1 MIWQIYK
8 VFFTYHFTRSL
19 SFVAA
24 AKFSLFT
31 FHFSLKI
38 ANFANSFAKLQCTR
52 QFKEKQAFL
61 LHCSRFFVTLASPKL
76 LHLGKAQINLAFH
89 STFRNF
95 ANKNKTFYNT
105 TMLQIRCKNNNMTKS
120 FPEGTSL
127 LDVYQEFADDIK
139 LPYPVVSA
147 KVNNASQGLKFRLYQ
162 NRDVEFLDAR
172 EGSGHRVYVRSL
184 CFVLYKATQ
193 DLFPGSKLFI
203 EHTISRGYY
212 CNFKKKGYEP
222 MVEGDVEKIRE
233 RMQEIINLD
242 MPFRRNEATTEEALR
257 VFAERGLTD
266 KVKLLE
272 SSGQIYSDYYML
284 GDTADYYYGPLVPSA
299 GYLTVWGLETYHD
312 GMLLRVPDWNNPT
325 QLAEKVDMPKTYEM
339 FAEKTK
345 WDIIMRLSNAG
356 DVNKAILKGH
366 ASELIQ
372 VSEALQEKKIVQIA
386 EEIDRRFHDEENP
399 VRMVLITGP
408 SSSGKTTFCKRLSV
422 QLLACGLRPLSFST
436 DDYFVNRLDTPKLP
450 NGDYDFDNIETVE
463 YHLLEDHLLRL
474 MKGERVEIPEYNF
487 VTGKREW
494 NGKKLKLAGDTVL
507 IIEGI
512 HALNPLLTKKIPD
525 SLKYKIY
532 ISALTSISLDD
543 HNWIPVR
550 DNRLL
555 RRIIRD
561 YNKGAYTA
569 QQTIA
574 QWKNVCEAEDQWIFP
589 FQETADAMFNSALN
603 IEFAVLRT
611 HAEIIL
617 ASVPKNCDEYAEAH
631 RLLKFL
637 RYFIP
642 ISDKEIPPTSIM
654 REFVG
659 GSSFKYPR

>member
-1 MIWQIYK
+1 
-8 VFFTYHFTRSL
+8 
-19 SFVAA
+19 
-24 AKFSLFT
+24 
-31 FHFSLKI
+31 
-38 ANFANSFAKLQCTR
+38 
-52 QFKEKQAFL
+52 
-61 LHCSRFFVTLASPKL
+61 
-76 LHLGKAQINLAFH
+76 
-89 STFRNF
+89 
-95 ANKNKTFYNT
+95 
-105 TMLQIRCKNNNMTKS
+105 MLQIRCKNNGVTKS

-162 NRDVEFLDAR
+162 NRDVEFMDAR

-193 DLFPGSKLFI
+193 DEFPGSKLFI

-212 CNFKKKGYEP
+212 CNFKKKNMESLAD
-222 MVEGDVEKIRE
+222 GDVERIAR

-242 MPFRRNEATTEEALR
+242 MPFRRNESTTEEAIR

-272 SSGQIYSDYYML
+272 TSGSIYSDYYTL

-299 GYLTVWGLETYHD
+299 GYLTVWALEPYHD

-325 QLAEKVDMPKTYEM
+325 ILAEKVDMPKTYEM
-339 FAEKTK
+339 FAEKTR

-356 DVNKAILKGH
+356 DVNKAVKRGH

-386 EEIDRRFHDEENP
+386 EEIDRRFHREENP
-399 VRMVLITGP
+399 VRVVLITGP
-408 SSSGKTTFCKRLSV
+408 SSSGKTTFCKRLSI
-422 QLLACGLRPLSFST
+422 QLLACGLRPMSFST
-436 DDYFVNRLDTPKLP
+436 DDYFVNRVDTPKLP
-450 NGDYDFDNIETVE
+450 TGDYDFDNIETVE
-463 YHLLEDHLLRL
+463 YSLLEDHLLRL
-474 MKGERVEIPEYNF
+474 MQGERVEIPENNF

-494 NGKKLKLAGDTVL
+494 TGKKLKLSNDSVL

-512 HALNPLLTKKIPD
+512 HALNPLLTQKIPD
-525 SLKYKIY
+525 SAKFKIY

-569 QQTIA
+569 QETIA
-574 QWKNVCEAEDQWIFP
+574 QWKNVCEAEDRWIFP

-611 HAEIIL
+611 HAELIL
-617 ASVPKNCDEYAEAH
+617 ASVPKNCPEYAEAH

-637 RYFIP
+637 HFFIP

-659 GSSFKYPR
+659 GSSFKY

>member
-1 MIWQIYK
+1 
-8 VFFTYHFTRSL
+8 
-19 SFVAA
+19 
-24 AKFSLFT
+24 
-31 FHFSLKI
+31 
-38 ANFANSFAKLQCTR
+38 
-52 QFKEKQAFL
+52 
-61 LHCSRFFVTLASPKL
+61 
-76 LHLGKAQINLAFH
+76 
-89 STFRNF
+89 
-95 ANKNKTFYNT
+95 
-105 TMLQIRCKNNNMTKS
+105 MLQIRCKNINVTKS
-120 FPEGTSL
+120 FPEGISL
-127 LDVYQEFADDIK
+127 LDVYQEFADEIR

-147 KVNNASQGLKFRLYQ
+147 KVNNTSEGLKFRLYQ

-184 CFVLYKATQ
+184 SFLLYKATQ
-193 DLFPGSKLFI
+193 DVFPGSKLFI
-203 EHTISRGYY
+203 EHSLSRGYY
-212 CNFKKKGYEP
+212 CNFKKRIVGGTNGRISDHNTLPGTSSRSALPLVSDKNFG
-222 MVEGDVEKIRE
+222 GEKITDE
-233 RMQEIINLD
+233 DVAKIKARMQEIVSLD
-242 MPFRRNEATTEEALR
+242 MPFRRTEATTEEAIR
-257 VFAERGLTD
+257 VFTERGFQD

-272 SSGQIYSDYYML
+272 TSGQIYSDYYTL
-284 GDTADYYYGPLVPSA
+284 GDTVDYYYGPLVPSA
-299 GYLTVWGLETYHD
+299 GYLTVWDLERYEDGL
-312 GMLLRVPDWNNPT
+312 LLRVPDWNNP
-325 QLAEKVDMPKTYEM
+325 LKVAEKVDQPKTFGM
-339 FAEKTK
+339 FAEKTR

-356 DVNKAILKGH
+356 DVNKAIMRGY

-386 EEIDRRFHDEENP
+386 EEIDRRFHQEKDP
-399 VRMVLITGP
+399 VRIVLITGP

-422 QLLACGLRPLSFST
+422 QLLACGLRPVSFST

-450 NGDYDFDNIETVE
+450 NGDYDFDNIETVD
-463 YHLLEDHLLRL
+463 YHLMEDHLTRL
-474 MKGERVEIPEYNF
+474 MTGERVEIPEYNF
-487 VTGKREW
+487 VTGKREM
-494 NGKKLKLAGDTVL
+494 NGKKLKLGSDTVL

-512 HALNPLLTKKIPD
+512 HALNPLLTKKLPD

-589 FQETADAMFNSALN
+589 YQETADVMFNSALN

-617 ASVPKNCDEYAEAH
+617 SSVPKNCPEYSEAH

-637 RYFIP
+637 RFFLP
-642 ISDKEIPPTSIM
+642 VSDKEIPPTSIM

-659 GSSFKYPR
+659 GSSFKY

>member
-1 MIWQIYK
+1 
-8 VFFTYHFTRSL
+8 
-19 SFVAA
+19 
-24 AKFSLFT
+24 
-31 FHFSLKI
+31 
-38 ANFANSFAKLQCTR
+38 
-52 QFKEKQAFL
+52 
-61 LHCSRFFVTLASPKL
+61 
-76 LHLGKAQINLAFH
+76 
-89 STFRNF
+89 
-95 ANKNKTFYNT
+95 
-105 TMLQIRCKNNNMTKS
+105 MLQIRCKNNNMTKS

-127 LDVYQEFADDIK
+127 IDVYQEFADDIK

-193 DLFPGSKLFI
+193 DIFPGSKLFI

-212 CNFKKKGYEP
+212 CNFKKRTGEAL
-222 MVEGDVEKIRE
+222 VTDDVEQIAQ

-242 MPFRRNEATTEEALR
+242 MPFRRNEATTEEAIR
-257 VFAERGLTD
+257 VFAERGFSD

-272 SSGQIYSDYYML
+272 TSGQMYSDYYTL

-299 GYLTVWGLETYHD
+299 GYLKVWGLEPYHD
-312 GMLLRVPDWNNPT
+312 GMLLRVPDWNNPL

-339 FAEKTK
+339 FAEKTR

-386 EEIDRRFHDEENP
+386 EEIERRFHREKDP
-399 VRMVLITGP
+399 VRLVLITGP
-408 SSSGKTTFCKRLSV
+408 SSSGKTTFCKRLSI
-422 QLLACGLRPLSFST
+422 QLLACGLRPLSVST
-436 DDYFVNRLDTPKLP
+436 DDYFVNRVDTPLLP

-463 YHLLEDHLLRL
+463 YALLEDHLTRL
-474 MKGERVEIPEYNF
+474 MRGERVEVPEYNF

-494 NGKKLKLAGDTVL
+494 NGKKLRMGSDTVL

-512 HALNPLLTKKIPD
+512 HALNPLLTQKID
-525 SLKYKIY
+525 DTAKFKIY
-532 ISALTSISLDD
+532 ISALTSVSLDD

-569 QQTIA
+569 QQTIS
-574 QWKNVCEAEDQWIFP
+574 QWKNVCEAEDKWIFP
-589 FQETADAMFNSALN
+589 FQETADVMFNSALN

-611 HAEIIL
+611 HAELIL
-617 ASVPKNCDEYAEAH
+617 ASVQKNCPEYSEAH
-631 RLLKFL
+631 RLLKFIH
-637 RYFIP
+637 YFIP
-642 ISDKEIPPTSIM
+642 VSDKEIPPTSIM

-659 GSSFKYPR
+659 GSSFKY

>member
-1 MIWQIYK
+1 
-8 VFFTYHFTRSL
+8 
-19 SFVAA
+19 
-24 AKFSLFT
+24 
-31 FHFSLKI
+31 
-38 ANFANSFAKLQCTR
+38 
-52 QFKEKQAFL
+52 
-61 LHCSRFFVTLASPKL
+61 
-76 LHLGKAQINLAFH
+76 
-89 STFRNF
+89 
-95 ANKNKTFYNT
+95 
-105 TMLQIRCKNNNMTKS
+105 MLQIRCKNNNVTKS
-120 FPEGTSL
+120 FPEGCSL
-127 LDVYQEFADDIK
+127 LDVYQEFQDEIK

-147 KVNNASQGLKFRLYQ
+147 KVNNASQGLKFRLFQ

-184 CFVLYKATQ
+184 SFVLYKATQ
-193 DLFPGSKLFI
+193 DVFPGSKLFI
-203 EHTISRGYY
+203 EHSLCRGYY
-212 CNFKKKGYEP
+212 CNFKKKGGETLTD
-222 MVEGDVEKIRE
+222 EDVTLIQQ

-242 MPFRRNEATTEEALR
+242 MPFRRTEATNEEAIR
-257 VFAERGLTD
+257 VFAERGFFD

-272 SSGQIYSDYYML
+272 TSGHIYSDYYTL
-284 GDTADYYYGPLVPSA
+284 GDTVDYYYGPLVPSA
-299 GYLTVWGLETYHD
+299 GYLKVWGLERYEQ
-312 GMLLRVPDWNNPT
+312 GLLLRVPDWNNPN
-325 QLAEKVDMPKTYEM
+325 QLAEKVDQPKTFEM

-356 DVNKAILKGH
+356 DVNKAIMRGY

-386 EEIDRRFHDEENP
+386 EDIESRFHREQDP
-399 VRMVLITGP
+399 VRIVLITGP

-422 QLLACGLRPLSFST
+422 QLLACGLRPVSFST
-436 DDYFVNRLDTPKLP
+436 DDYFVNREDTPKLP
-450 NGDYDFDNIETVE
+450 SGDYDFDNIEAVE
-463 YHLLEDHLLRL
+463 YSLLEDHLLRL
-474 MKGERVEIPEYNF
+474 MQGERVEIPEYNF

-494 NGKKLKLAGDTVL
+494 NGKKLKLGNDTVL

-512 HALNPLLTKKIPD
+512 HALNPLLTKKVPD
-525 SLKYKIY
+525 SLKYKVY

-561 YNKGAYTA
+561 YNKGAFTA

-574 QWKNVCEAEDQWIFP
+574 QWKNVCEAENQWIFP
-589 FQETADAMFNSALN
+589 YQESADVMFNSALN

-617 ASVPKNCDEYAEAH
+617 SSVPKNCPEYSEAH
-631 RLLKFL
+631 RLLKFIHFFL
-637 RYFIP
+637 P
-642 ISDKEIPPTSIM
+642 VSDKEIPPTSIM

-659 GSSFKYPR
+659 GSSFKY

>member
-1 MIWQIYK
+1 
-8 VFFTYHFTRSL
+8 
-19 SFVAA
+19 
-24 AKFSLFT
+24 
-31 FHFSLKI
+31 
-38 ANFANSFAKLQCTR
+38 
-52 QFKEKQAFL
+52 
-61 LHCSRFFVTLASPKL
+61 
-76 LHLGKAQINLAFH
+76 
-89 STFRNF
+89 
-95 ANKNKTFYNT
+95 
-105 TMLQIRCKNNNMTKS
+105 MLQIRCKNNNITKS
-120 FPEGTSL
+120 FPEGASL
-127 LDVYQEFADDIK
+127 LDVYQEFADELK
-139 LPYPVVSA
+139 MPFPVVA
-147 KVNNASQGLKFRLYQ
+147 ANVNNTPQGLKFRLYQ

-172 EGSGHRVYVRSL
+172 EGAGHRVYVRSL

-212 CNFKKKGYEP
+212 CNFKKRNNDPLTES
-222 MVEGDVEKIRE
+222 DIQHFSE

-242 MPFRRNEATTEEALR
+242 MPFRRNEATTEEAVR
-257 VFAERGLTD
+257 VFAERGFSD

-272 SSGQIYSDYYML
+272 TSGQIYSDYYTL
-284 GDTADYYYGPLVPSA
+284 GDTADFYYGPLVPSA
-299 GYLTVWGLETYHD
+299 GYITVWGLEPYHD
-312 GMLLRVPDWNNPT
+312 GMLLRVPDWNDPSR
-325 QLAEKVDMPKTYEM
+325 LAEKVDMPKTYEM
-339 FAEKTK
+339 FAEKTR

-386 EEIDRRFHDEENP
+386 EEIDRRFHQEENP
-399 VRMVLITGP
+399 LRIVLITGP

-422 QLLACGLRPLSFST
+422 QLLACGLRPYSVST
-436 DDYFVNRLDTPKLP
+436 DDYFVNRVDTPRLP

-463 YHLLEDHLLRL
+463 YKLLEDHLTRL
-474 MKGERVEIPEYNF
+474 MKGERVEVPEYNF
-487 VTGKREW
+487 TTGKREW
-494 NGKKLKLAGDTVL
+494 NGKKLKLNNDTVL

-512 HALNPLLTKKIPD
+512 HALNPLLTKSIPD
-525 SLKYKIY
+525 SAKFKIY

-561 YNKGAYTA
+561 YNKGAFTA
-569 QQTIA
+569 QQTIS
-574 QWKNVCEAEDQWIFP
+574 QWPNVCEAEDQWIFP
-589 FQETADAMFNSALN
+589 YQETADVMFNSALN
-603 IEFAVLRT
+603 IEFAVLRP

-617 ASVPKNCDEYAEAH
+617 ASVPKNCPEYTDAH

-637 RYFIP
+637 HYFMP
-642 ISDKEIPPTSIM
+642 VSDKEIPPTSIM

-659 GSSFKYPR
+659 GSSFKY

>member
-1 MIWQIYK
+1 
-8 VFFTYHFTRSL
+8 
-19 SFVAA
+19 
-24 AKFSLFT
+24 
-31 FHFSLKI
+31 
-38 ANFANSFAKLQCTR
+38 
-52 QFKEKQAFL
+52 
-61 LHCSRFFVTLASPKL
+61 
-76 LHLGKAQINLAFH
+76 
-89 STFRNF
+89 
-95 ANKNKTFYNT
+95 
-105 TMLQIRCKNNNMTKS
+105 MLQIRCKNNNVTKS

-184 CFVLYKATQ
+184 SFVLYKATQ
-193 DLFPGSKLFI
+193 DIFPGSKLFI
-203 EHTISRGYY
+203 EHSLCRGYY
-212 CNFKKKGYEP
+212 CNFKKKDGGSLTDE
-222 MVEGDVEKIRE
+222 DVEQIKQ

-242 MPFRRNEATTEEALR
+242 MPFRRTEATNEEAIR
-257 VFAERGLTD
+257 VFAERGFSD

-272 SSGQIYSDYYML
+272 TSGHIYSDYYTL
-284 GDTADYYYGPLVPSA
+284 GDTVDYYYGPLVPSTS
-299 GYLTVWGLETYHD
+299 YLKIWGLERYEQ
-312 GMLLRVPDWNNPT
+312 GLLLRVPDWNNPN
-325 QLAEKVDMPKTYEM
+325 QLAEKVAQPKTFEM
-339 FAEKTK
+339 FAEKTR

-356 DVNKAILKGH
+356 DVNKAIMRGH

-386 EEIDRRFHDEENP
+386 EEIERRFHREENP
-399 VRMVLITGP
+399 VKMVLITGP

-422 QLLACGLRPLSFST
+422 QLLACGLRPVSFST
-436 DDYFVNRLDTPKLP
+436 DDYFVNRVDTPKLP

-463 YHLLEDHLLRL
+463 YALLEDHLLRL
-474 MKGERVEIPEYNF
+474 MQGERVEIPEYNF

-494 NGKKLKLAGDTVL
+494 NGKKLKLSNDTVL

-561 YNKGAYTA
+561 YNKGAFTA
-569 QQTIA
+569 QETIA
-574 QWKNVCEAEDQWIFP
+574 QWKNVCEAEDKWIFP
-589 FQETADAMFNSALN
+589 FQESADVMFNSALN
-603 IEFAVLRT
+603 IEFAVLRI
-611 HAEIIL
+611 HAELIL
-617 ASVPKNCDEYAEAH
+617 ASVPKNCPEYAEAH
-631 RLLKFL
+631 RLMKFIHFFL
-637 RYFIP
+637 P
-642 ISDKEIPPTSIM
+642 VSDKEIPPTSIM

-659 GSSFKYPR
+659 GSSFKY

>member
-1 MIWQIYK
+1 
-8 VFFTYHFTRSL
+8 
-19 SFVAA
+19 
-24 AKFSLFT
+24 
-31 FHFSLKI
+31 
-38 ANFANSFAKLQCTR
+38 
-52 QFKEKQAFL
+52 
-61 LHCSRFFVTLASPKL
+61 
-76 LHLGKAQINLAFH
+76 
-89 STFRNF
+89 
-95 ANKNKTFYNT
+95 
-105 TMLQIRCKNNNMTKS
+105 MLQIRCKNNNITKS
-120 FPEGTSL
+120 FPEGCSL
-127 LDVYQEFADDIK
+127 LDVYQEYAEELQ

-147 KVNNASQGLKFRLYQ
+147 KVNNASQGLKFRLYH

-184 CFVLYKATQ
+184 SFLLYKATQ
-193 DLFPGSKLFI
+193 DVFPGSKLFI
-203 EHTISRGYY
+203 EHSLCRGYY
-212 CNFKKKGYEP
+212 CNFKKGDRSQLTDE
-222 MVEGDVEKIRE
+222 DVERIKT
-233 RMQEIINLD
+233 RMQEIVDLD
-242 MPFRRNEATTEEALR
+242 MPFRRTEATTEETIR
-257 VFAERGLTD
+257 VFTERGFFD

-272 SSGQIYSDYYML
+272 TSGQVYSDYYTL
-284 GDTADYYYGPLVPSA
+284 GDTVDYYYGPLVPSA
-299 GYLTVWGLETYHD
+299 GYLKVWDLERYEDGL
-312 GMLLRVPDWNNPT
+312 LLRVPDWNNPS
-325 QLAEKVDMPKTYEM
+325 QVAEKVSQPKTFGM
-339 FAEKTK
+339 FAEKTR

-356 DVNKAILKGH
+356 DVNKAIMRGH

-386 EEIDRRFHDEENP
+386 EEIDRRFHQEQDP
-399 VRMVLITGP
+399 VRIVLITGP

-422 QLLACGLRPLSFST
+422 QLLACGLRPVSFST
-436 DDYFVNRLDTPKLP
+436 DDYFVNRVDTPKLP

-463 YHLLEDHLLRL
+463 YALLEDHLQRL
-474 MKGERVEIPEYNF
+474 MQGERVEIPEYNF
-487 VTGKREW
+487 VTGKREY

-512 HALNPLLTKKIPD
+512 HALNPLLTKKLPD

-574 QWKNVCEAEDQWIFP
+574 QWKNVCQAEDQWIFP
-589 FQETADAMFNSALN
+589 YQETADAMFNSALN

-617 ASVPKNCDEYAEAH
+617 ASVPRNCPEYSEAH
-631 RLLKFL
+631 RLLKFIHFFL
-637 RYFIP
+637 P
-642 ISDKEIPPTSIM
+642 VSDKEIPPTSIM

-659 GSSFKYPR
+659 GSSFKY

>member
-1 MIWQIYK
+1 
-8 VFFTYHFTRSL
+8 
-19 SFVAA
+19 
-24 AKFSLFT
+24 
-31 FHFSLKI
+31 
-38 ANFANSFAKLQCTR
+38 
-52 QFKEKQAFL
+52 
-61 LHCSRFFVTLASPKL
+61 
-76 LHLGKAQINLAFH
+76 
-89 STFRNF
+89 
-95 ANKNKTFYNT
+95 
-105 TMLQIRCKNNNMTKS
+105 MLQIRCKNNNVTKS

-184 CFVLYKATQ
+184 SFVLYKATQ
-193 DLFPGSKLFI
+193 DIFPGSKLFI
-203 EHTISRGYY
+203 EHSLCRGFY
-212 CNFKKKGYEP
+212 CNFKKKDGGALTDE
-222 MVEGDVEKIRE
+222 DVEQIKQ

-242 MPFRRNEATTEEALR
+242 MPFRRTEATNEEAIR
-257 VFAERGLTD
+257 VFQERGFSD

-272 SSGQIYSDYYML
+272 TSGHIYSDYYTL
-284 GDTADYYYGPLVPSA
+284 GDTVDYYYGPLVPSTS
-299 GYLTVWGLETYHD
+299 YLKIWGLERYEQ
-312 GMLLRVPDWNNPT
+312 GLLLRVPDWNNPN
-325 QLAEKVDMPKTYEM
+325 QLAEKVAQPKTFEM
-339 FAEKTK
+339 FAEKTR

-356 DVNKAILKGH
+356 DVNKAIMRGH

-386 EEIDRRFHDEENP
+386 EEIERRFHREENP
-399 VRMVLITGP
+399 VKMVLITGP

-422 QLLACGLRPLSFST
+422 QLLACGLRPVSFST
-436 DDYFVNRLDTPKLP
+436 DDYFVNRVDTPKLP

-463 YHLLEDHLLRL
+463 YSLLEDHLLRL

-494 NGKKLKLAGDTVL
+494 NGKKLKLSNDTVL

-561 YNKGAYTA
+561 YNKGAFTA
-569 QQTIA
+569 QETIA
-574 QWKNVCEAEDQWIFP
+574 QWKNVCEAEDKWIFP
-589 FQETADAMFNSALN
+589 FQESADVMFNSALN
-603 IEFAVLRT
+603 IEFAVLRI
-611 HAEIIL
+611 HAELIL
-617 ASVPKNCDEYAEAH
+617 ASVPKNCPEYAEAH
-631 RLLKFL
+631 RLMKFIHFFL
-637 RYFIP
+637 P
-642 ISDKEIPPTSIM
+642 VSDKEIPPTSIM

-659 GSSFKYPR
+659 GSSFKY

>member
-1 MIWQIYK
+1 
-8 VFFTYHFTRSL
+8 
-19 SFVAA
+19 
-24 AKFSLFT
+24 
-31 FHFSLKI
+31 
-38 ANFANSFAKLQCTR
+38 
-52 QFKEKQAFL
+52 
-61 LHCSRFFVTLASPKL
+61 
-76 LHLGKAQINLAFH
+76 
-89 STFRNF
+89 
-95 ANKNKTFYNT
+95 
-105 TMLQIRCKNNNMTKS
+105 MLQIRCKNNNVTKS
-120 FPEGTSL
+120 FPEGSSL
-127 LDVYQEFADDIK
+127 LDVYQEFADEIK

-184 CFVLYKATQ
+184 SFVLYKATQ
-193 DLFPGSKLFI
+193 DLFSGSKLFI
-203 EHTISRGYY
+203 EHSLSRGYY
-212 CNFKKKGYEP
+212 CNFKKKNNEP
-222 MVEGDVEKIRE
+222 LSDDDVEQIKR

-242 MPFRRNEATTEEALR
+242 MPFRRSEATNEETIR
-257 VFAERGLTD
+257 VFAERGFSD

-272 SSGQIYSDYYML
+272 TSGQVYSDYYML
-284 GDTADYYYGPLVPSA
+284 GDTVDYYYGPLVPSA
-299 GYLTVWGLETYHD
+299 GYLKVWGLQRYQD
-312 GMLLRVPDWNNPT
+312 GMLLRVPDWNDPT
-325 QLAEKVDMPKTYEM
+325 KLAEYVDMPKTFEM
-339 FAEKTK
+339 FAEKVK

-386 EEIDRRFHDEENP
+386 EEIDRRFHREENP
-399 VRMVLITGP
+399 VRLVLITGP
-408 SSSGKTTFCKRLSV
+408 SSSGKTTFCKRLSI
-422 QLLACGLRPLSFST
+422 QLLACGLRPVSFST
-436 DDYFVNRLDTPKLP
+436 DDYFVNRVDTPKLP
-450 NGDYDFDNIETVE
+450 NGDYDFDNIETVD
-463 YHLLEDHLLRL
+463 YHLLEDHLTRL
-474 MKGERVEIPEYNF
+474 MRGERVEVPEYNF
-487 VTGKREW
+487 TTGKREW

-512 HALNPLLTKKIPD
+512 HALNPLLTKEIAD
-525 SLKYKIY
+525 SAKFKIY

-543 HNWIPVR
+543 HNWIPTR

-574 QWKNVCEAEDQWIFP
+574 QWKNVCEAEDKWIFP
-589 FQETADAMFNSALN
+589 YQESADVMFNSALN

-617 ASVPKNCDEYAEAH
+617 ASVPKNCPEYAEAH
-631 RLLKFL
+631 RLLKFIH
-637 RYFIP
+637 YFIP
-642 ISDKEIPPTSIM
+642 VSDKEIPFTSIM

-659 GSSFKYPR
+659 GSSFKY